1 MSQRSPIRLTPVRI
15 LPGQEEYQAILTWP
29 FAAEPFYEGQVTRLL
44 AHDIPFRVRYT
55 FGLVWVY
62 KDPDG
67 NSVGFGTLDVC
78 KDYQKYTGGRFHSY
92 IPLLAVNPSFQRL
105 GHGKSIV
112 RHLIGEAALIARSPA
127 DFSNLL
133 FLDVYAANTGAI
145 SLYEKQG
152 FEILNL
158 DCPIAD
164 TQENNEPYYVM
175 AKQVSLAK
183 P

>member
-1 MSQRSPIRLTPVRI
+1 MLPHPLAPIRI
-15 LPGQEEYQAILTWP
+15 FPGDEEYQALLTWP
-29 FAAEPFYEGQVTRLL
+29 FAADPFYEGQVIRILQK
-44 AHDIPFRVRYT
+44 DIPFRVKYT

-62 KDPDG
+62 KDSNG

-78 KDYQKYTGGRFHSY
+78 KDYERFTGGLFHSY

-112 RHLIGEAALIARSPA
+112 QHLLGEAVLIARSPA
-127 DFSNLL
+127 DFSDFL
-133 FLDVYAANTGAI
+133 FLDVYTANAGAI

-158 DCPIAD
+158 DCPIPD
-164 TQENNEPYYVM
+164 SEENNEPYLVM
-175 AKQVSLAK
+175 AKRVSLMK

>member
-1 MSQRSPIRLTPVRI
+1 MVPKQPIPLTPVRI
-15 LPGQEEYQAILTWP
+15 VPGDEAYEAILTWP
-29 FAAEPFYEGQVTRLL
+29 FAADPFYEGQVTRLL
-44 AHDIPFRVRYT
+44 RNDIPVRVQYS

-62 KDPDG
+62 NDPNG

-78 KDYQKYTGGRFHSY
+78 KDYERFTGGLFHSY

-112 RHLIGEAALIARSPA
+112 QHLIGEAVLIARSPA
-127 DFSNLL
+127 DFSDLL
-133 FLDVYAANTGAI
+133 FLDVYTANTAAI

-158 DCPIAD
+158 DCPIQD
-164 TQENNEPYYVM
+164 TQENNEPYFIM
-175 AKQVSLAK
+175 AKRVSLLK